1 MDDLATWSGWL
12 GVALLA
18 AAATMPLG
26 HRALVGRRAALGS
39 RTVRTHVVLGFA
51 AAAIALAHAFAILPA
66 LGSPEAIR
74 GGMTAL
80 APGTVAFFLLFAHI
94 GVGLRLRDPRLR
106 ERPRV
111 RRWHVALASG
121 IVVTV
126 AAHVVA
132 LAIAKR

>member
-1 MDDLATWSGWL
+1 
-12 GVALLA
+12 
-18 AAATMPLG
+18 
-26 HRALVGRRAALGS
+26 
-39 RTVRTHVVLGFA
+39 VLGFA
-51 AAAIALAHAFAILPA
+51 VAAIALAHAFAILPA

-80 APGTVAFFLLFAHI
+80 APGTAAFFLLFAHI